1 MGNINRTHYHE
12 LNLLLWDMHNKY
24 INPKVALDVYE
35 RRWTFVDQNKL
46 NKNEKRLL
54 VRLVNEFG
62 NGCFMP
68 AA

>member
-24 INPKVALDVYE
+24 INPKVAFDIYE
-35 RRWTFVDQNKL
+35 KRWAFVDQNKL

-54 VRLVNEFG
+54 DRLVYEFG